1 MQQFEGKTAV
11 VTGAASGIGRALAER
26 FADAKMRVVL
36 ADVEEA
42 PLREA
47 EEALLERGA
56 EAIAVRTDVRA
67 LESVEE
73 LQRRA
78 VDAFGKVHVL
88 CNNAGVGTGGLLWQ
102 QSDADWQWVLGVNLW
117 GVINGVRAFL
127 PSMIAHGEEA
137 HIVNTASVAG
147 LVAGPFQGPYNV
159 SKFGVVALS
168 ETLYYE
174 LQIVQAKV
182 GVSVLCP
189 GFVNTRIV
197 DASRNRP
204 EEFGDPG
211 VAPDPDNPVGQMVR
225 QMIAAGLPPADVAQQ
240 VFDAVAAGR
249 LYVLTHH
256 DFDGAIRARVEAI
269 VDRRNPALTGLT

>member
-26 FADAKMRVVL
+26 FAAARMRVVL
-36 ADVEEA
+36 ADIEEA
-42 PLREA
+42 PLRET

-67 LESVEE
+67 RDSVEE

-78 VDAFGKVHVL
+78 TEAFGRVHVL
-88 CNNAGVGTGGLLWQ
+88 CNNAGVGTGGLSWE
-102 QSDADWQWVLGVNLW
+102 QSDDDWQWVLGVNLW
-117 GVINGVRAFL
+117 GVIHGVRTFL
-127 PSMIAHGEEA
+127 PAMLAHGEEA

-147 LVAGPFQGPYNV
+147 LIAGPFQGSYNV

-174 LQIVQAKV
+174 LQMAQAKV
-182 GVSVLCP
+182 GISVLCP

-197 DASRNRP
+197 DSGRNRP
-204 EEFGDPG
+204 AEFGAPG
-211 VAPDPDNPVGQMVR
+211 VQGNPDDPAAIAMR
-225 QMIAAGLPPADVAQQ
+225 QMIAAGMTPADVAER
-240 VFDAVAAGR
+240 VFEAVAAGR
-249 LYVLTHH
+249 LYVLPHD
-256 DFDGAIRARVEAI
+256 DFDAAIRARVES
-269 VDRRNPALTGLT
+269 VLERRNPGGLT

>member
-1 MQQFEGKTAV
+1 MQTFEGKTAV

-26 FADAKMRVVL
+26 FADAKMHVVL

-56 EAIAVRTDVRA
+56 EAIAVRTDVRT
-67 LESVEE
+67 LESIEE

-78 VDAFGKVHVL
+78 VEAFGKVHVL

-127 PSMIAHGEEA
+127 PAMIAHGEEA

-147 LVAGPFQGPYNV
+147 LVAGPFQGAYNV

-174 LQIVQAKV
+174 LQVVQAKV

-189 GFVNTRIV
+189 GFVSTRIA

-204 EEFGDPG
+204 EEFGAPG
-211 VAPDPDNPVGQMVR
+211 VAPDPDNPIGQMVR
-225 QMIAAGLPPADVAQQ
+225 KMIADGMPPSDVAQQ
-240 VFDAVAAGR
+240 VFEAISAGR

-256 DFDGAIRARVEAI
+256 DFDAAIRDRMEAI
-269 VDRRNPALTGLT
+269 VDRRNPALQGLA